1 MLRPTTLVS
10 SLLVALSVSALLLGA
25 CVNDAAS
32 LHEPCAT
39 GSVECDGTCVDTTS
53 HANHC
58 GDCGVACQNG
68 ESCDAGECG
77 IDCGD
82 ETRCNGVCVDTES
95 DPNNCGGCGSAC
107 ETGKVCGNGDCLD
120 TCPAGTTECGSSCVD
135 VMTDEDHCGGCDA
148 ACPTDNSCTGAMCYA
163 ESCRVLL
170 QADPSLVDG
179 LYVVDPDGTGGEPPF
194 EASCDMSTDG
204 GGWFQ
209 LQLSDSESLLMAENT
224 SVNNWQK
231 CDDDSAKHFD
241 WISEADVDADYTGTL
256 DQEVDLSYL
265 NPLAGEAYTPG
276 QVDAIRSAIEE
287 LSITTRMVGMTV
299 DDDNGDWQNTMMSGH
314 EVYIMG
320 ASMMWTLLTP
330 GNDGECGG
338 SDGIP
343 LTGTSAGYYLW
354 HSSAAGS
361 EVDGTTGLTNADLTG
376 LGIGDLLPHK
386 VRLVVQTGGG
396 VAFGFEKEVLLV
408 R

>member
-53 HANHC
+53 DANHC

-314 EVYIMG
+314 EVYIW
-320 ASMMWTLLTP
+320 AHP
-330 GNDGECGG
+330 
-338 SDGIP
+338 
-343 LTGTSAGYYLW
+343 
-354 HSSAAGS
+354 
-361 EVDGTTGLTNADLTG
+361 
-376 LGIGDLLPHK
+376 
-386 VRLVVQTGGG
+386 
-396 VAFGFEKEVLLV
+396 
-408 R
+408 